1 MEGGRTQED
10 AHPMILRSEYALR
23 LLVKGAAKPM
33 KERLGG
39 KPASSAKT
47 WAARGQRR
55 LQEIRNL
62 IGRGG
67 RGPGGGAGRSERPR
81 QRWAAARVPAGS
93 RCAPAEAMRASPS
106 LGLDA

>member
-1 MEGGRTQED
+1 MVGTFTFWPGSRVWRGEKVEGGRTQED

-39 KPASSAKT
+39 KPASNAKT

-62 IGRGG
+62 
-67 RGPGGGAGRSERPR
+67 RPKGK
-81 QRWAAARVPAGS
+81 ATS
-93 RCAPAEAMRASPS
+93 
-106 LGLDA
+106 